1 MIGRPFPAGSGYLA
15 GGALPGVMN
24 PVLRPSKPGRMSFF
38 SRLSF
43 FLFFV
48 SWIRDWMLVFLLR
61 EGGEGWVCEG
71 S

>member
-1 MIGRPFPAGSGYLA
+1 
-15 GGALPGVMN
+15 
-24 PVLRPSKPGRMSFF
+24 MSFF

-61 EGGEGWVCEG
+61 KGGESEG
-71 S
+71 VSGIVRSERTLRYKH